1 MNRGDL
7 EAAVALYEPNAIL
20 VADSSGET
28 LTGQAAIREA
38 IRSLLALGLQMT
50 RETRGAFVE
59 AGVRYQGVRLR
70 VHTVRTLRPRWV
82 RPRWVRPFAGA
93 YSAGRLWLKLLS
105 ASWTAR

>member
-1 MNRGDL
+1 MESMNRGDL

-82 RPRWVRPFAGA
+82 RPFAGA

-105 ASWTAR
+105 TLWTAR

>member
-1 MNRGDL
+1 MESMNRGDL
-7 EAAVALYEPNAIL
+7 KAAVALYEPNAIL

-70 VHTVRTLRPRWV
+70 VRTVRTLRPRWV
-82 RPRWVRPFAGA
+82 PALSPLGV
-93 YSAGRLWLKLLS
+93 LLQK
-105 ASWTAR
+105 ARGKRAAARTAAK